1 MAKAKRQYER
11 GVKIRLRQTAKKDKR
26 LTSFEVSVPR
36 EIAEKV
42 PDGTR
47 FKVELTEEGILYRI
61 IRPTPPLPS
70 WAKETT

>member
-1 MAKAKRQYER
+1 
-11 GVKIRLRQTAKKDKR
+11 
-26 LTSFEVSVPR
+26 
-36 EIAEKV
+36 V